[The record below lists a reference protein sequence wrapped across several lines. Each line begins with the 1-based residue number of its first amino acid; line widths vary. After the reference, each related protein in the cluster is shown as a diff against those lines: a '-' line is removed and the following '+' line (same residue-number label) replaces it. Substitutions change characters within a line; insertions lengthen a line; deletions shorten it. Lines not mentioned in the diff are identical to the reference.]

1 MGRDRMSKHTAEI
14 IIRHLLGIVAAL
26 QKEYGIHNTFTALPP
41 ADSNVAGVIGYS
53 QETKT

>member
-1 MGRDRMSKHTAEI
+1 MSKQTAEI

-26 QKEYGIHNTFTALPP
+26 QKEYGLKTTVTLPP
-41 ADSNVAGVIGYS
+41 ADCHVAGVIGYT